1 MDNLENGSGLDEVP
15 LAAGAA
21 ATATTDGHW
30 LAGLMRPDVLALT
43 AIVSTGAGLFGVP
56 VLDLTFSA
64 AYLGE
69 GAGSEAWQ
77 HGPVLVATAIAVI
90 AGLLALRQAAH
101 HGSRGW
107 VKALAGTAV
116 LVSLAVAIGTI
127 IVWIFA
133 PESNPFQ
140 DFGGPFPEATPP
152 ELGN

>member
-1 MDNLENGSGLDEVP
+1 MDNLENGSGLDEIP
-15 LAAGAA
+15 LPAGAA

-69 GAGSEAWQ
+69 GVGSEAWQ
-77 HGPVLVATAIAVI
+77 HGPVLVATAIAVV

-133 PESNPFQ
+133 PDSNPFQ
-140 DFGGPFPEATPP
+140 DFGGPFPGETPP

>member
-1 MDNLENGSGLDEVP
+1 MDNIENGAGNDDVP
-15 LAAGAA
+15 LATGTAA
-21 ATATTDGHW
+21 PASSEGHW
-30 LAGLMRPDVLALT
+30 LAGLMRPDALALT
-43 AIVSTGAGLFGVP
+43 AIVSTGAGLFGIP

-69 GAGSEAWQ
+69 AVGSEAWL
-77 HGPVLVATAIAVI
+77 HGPVLVATGIAVV

-107 VKALAGTAV
+107 VKALAGAAV

-140 DFGGPFPEATPP
+140 DFGGPFPEEIPP